1 MKRGSRRSLA
11 WSAVT
16 GLALT
21 SLSLLG
27 MAGASM
33 AAPAKPADGGT
44 IVYALPP
51 QVNLTWY
58 LPLAN
63 DSNNTLYNFQ
73 LMDQEY
79 LPLIYIAENY
89 SIDYRNS
96 VASRIVY
103 NPQGTVYH
111 VYLQHQW
118 RWSNGTPVTSADVLF
133 TWHLIQGASAANAP
147 APWPYVGAGS
157 GDIPTGVK
165 SVVANGPY
173 EFTVTLKAPSNQE
186 WFIYNG
192 LSQLTPLPAGS
203 WNRYPTNIDEE
214 LKWLGAQATS
224 PTLDSVVDGP
234 FKLTSAVSNQ
244 AWTLTRN
251 PAYGGPRAY
260 ADRIVL
266 AYQGSDTSEFA
277 ALKTGQVQ
285 VGYLPDSLYGARAE
299 LTDHLINTYSFSFQG
314 VRPNLSPQAP
324 DGAGKILNQLYV
336 RQAMEMAIDQHT
348 ISSVIYNGLA
358 VPQYGPIPPQP
369 STVYFDKALS
379 KPLYPFDLAKAK
391 ALLEQHGWHMV
402 DGVMTK
408 GSQKLSFTMLMVSGS
423 TASTEETELIQQE
436 WAQIG
441 IKVTLRPE
449 PFATIVGLD
458 HKANDWQLAAGT
470 GIIYGGSYPSGEA
483 IFGTGGGANNVDFN
497 NAHENALIAATHTPW
512 PNAQVNFQ
520 HFFAY
525 EEYTAAELPN
535 IWTPHV
541 ASILAVAPNVHV
553 TVANDNPST
562 GDPLMQYW
570 WVSPK

>member
-1 MKRGSRRSLA
+1 MDQRLSRTITRALA
-11 WSAVT
+11 GVT
-16 GLALT
+16 VLGVLGLAT
-21 SLSLLG
+21 G
-27 MAGASM
+27 VPVTAASPDR
-33 AAPAKPADGGT
+33 AGT

-58 LPLAN
+58 LPLVNA
-63 DSNNTLYNFQ
+63 SNNTVYNFQ
-73 LMDQEY
+73 LLDQEY
-79 LPLIYIAENY
+79 VPLLYIGSDYA
-89 SIDYRNS
+89 IDMKDSAAAR
-96 VASRIVY
+96 VTY
-103 NPQGTVYH
+103 NHAGTVYH
-111 VYLQHQW
+111 VFLKPGL

-133 TWHLIQGASAANAP
+133 TWHVIEAASQADAP

-157 GDIPTGVK
+157 GDIPDGVK
-165 SVVANGPY
+165 SVVADGTD
-173 EFTVTLKAPSNQE
+173 EVTVTLKQPTNQA
-186 WFIYNG
+186 WFLYNG
-192 LSQLTPLPAGS
+192 LSQLTPLPAAALD
-203 WNRYPTNIDEE
+203 RYPHDITAEIR
-214 LKWLGAQATS
+214 WLGQEATS
-224 PTLDSVVDGP
+224 PAVDRVVDGP
-234 FKLTSAVSNQ
+234 YRLTAAVSNQ
-244 AWTLTRN
+244 SWTLTRN
-251 PAYGGPRAY
+251 PSYTGGPA
-260 ADRIVL
+260 AFAKRIVF
-266 AYQGSDTSEFA
+266 AYESSDTAEFS

-285 VGYLPDSLYGARAE
+285 VGYLPNSLYGARAE

-314 VRPNLSPQAP
+314 IRPNLSPQAP
-324 DGAGKILNQLYV
+324 DGAGKILNQLYI

-358 VPQYGPIPPQP
+358 VPQYGPIPPEP
-369 STVYFDKALS
+369 STVYFDQTLA
-379 KPLYPFDLAKAK
+379 KPLYPYDPAKAK

-408 GSQKLSFTMLMVSGS
+408 GTQKLSFTMLMVSGS

-512 PNAQVNFQ
+512 PNSQVNFQ